1 MNAVININE
10 KLNAFAWGPVMLVLF
25 VGTGVFLSFRTGFVQ
40 FTRFRYMMRNTAGA
54 LFRDKNSADGKN
66 LTPFQAMTTALAGT
80 VGTGNIAGV
89 TGAIFTGGPGAV
101 FWMWVSAFFGMC
113 TKYAEIALAVKY
125 RRVDGEGRNLG
136 GPMYY
141 IESGLGKEW
150 RWLALIFS
158 LFGGLASFGI
168 GNMAQSSEIAGA
180 MTELFN
186 VDKHVTGLCL
196 ALLVGFVVIG
206 GVKRIGSFTAFLVPF
221 MSLFFMLA
229 GLYIII
235 VRFADIPAMLR
246 LIAKSAFS
254 FRSVGGGLFG
264 YAIMRS
270 VRQGVAC
277 GVFSN
282 EAGLGSAPI
291 VHAASSTDEPC
302 EQAMW
307 GVFEVF
313 MDTIVICSITA
324 ITVLL
329 SGILDT
335 PGGLDAFPS
344 RGAAAAA
351 AFNAII
357 HRSFG
362 GTIIQIS
369 IIFFAVSSIISW
381 CYYGERCWAYLAHEN
396 KAAILVYK
404 FFFVFACFA
413 GATGSGTLVWDISDT
428 LNGFMAIPNLIA
440 LLLMSGTVARL
451 TKEYFHKL

>member
-1 MNAVININE
+1 
-10 KLNAFAWGPVMLVLF
+10 
-25 VGTGVFLSFRTGFVQ
+25 
-40 FTRFRYMMRNTAGA
+40 
-54 LFRDKNSADGKN
+54 
-66 LTPFQAMTTALAGT
+66 
-80 VGTGNIAGV
+80 
-89 TGAIFTGGPGAV
+89 
-101 FWMWVSAFFGMC
+101 
-113 TKYAEIALAVKY
+113 
-125 RRVDGEGRNLG
+125 
-136 GPMYY
+136 
-141 IESGLGKEW
+141 
-150 RWLALIFS
+150 
-158 LFGGLASFGI
+158 
-168 GNMAQSSEIAGA
+168 
-180 MTELFN
+180 
-186 VDKHVTGLCL
+186 
-196 ALLVGFVVIG
+196 
-206 GVKRIGSFTAFLVPF
+206 
-221 MSLFFMLA
+221 
-229 GLYIII
+229 
-235 VRFADIPAMLR
+235 
-246 LIAKSAFS
+246 
-254 FRSVGGGLFG
+254 
-264 YAIMRS
+264 
-270 VRQGVAC
+270 
-277 GVFSN
+277 
-282 EAGLGSAPI
+282 
-291 VHAASSTDEPC
+291 
-302 EQAMW
+302 
-307 GVFEVF
+307 

-404 FFFVFACFA
+404 LFFVFACFA